1 MTRSLTK
8 SAVRFARTALALG
21 EDVLPRWGRPRAPHY
36 YTQPQLFALLAL
48 KAFWATDYRTVVLR
62 VAEWAELRHVLRLAR
77 VPHYSTLCY
86 AEHRLLAS
94 PAATKKGRRKA
105 CSTRSCARPCAR
117 RRGWDCSPPM
127 PTR

>member
-21 EDVLPRWGRPRAPHY
+21 EEVLPRWGRPRAPHY

-48 KAFWATDYRTVVLR
+48 KAYWVTDYRTVVVR
-62 VAEWAELRHVLRLAR
+62 VTEWEELRRALGLTR

-86 AEHRLLAS
+86 AEHRLTA
-94 PAATKKGRRKA
+94 PDAGKKGTPQA
-105 CSTRSCARPCAR
+105 SSAP
-117 RRGWDCSPPM
+117 S
-127 PTR
+127 